1 MSFVFF
7 DRIGAIIKTK
17 SERSLFMKNIL
28 KRIFAFCLVLAIA
41 MAAAACGDNDENK
54 GDTGAAGTDSIVI
67 KGSSSAAGLVKTL
80 SREFKEEYKDKYP
93 DLKFTI
99 TEEDSGSAI
108 DAVRSGGADIG
119 LISRA
124 VTGEEKSL
132 VDDVEV
138 FAMDGIAVI
147 ANKKNNIENL
157 TVSQAKKIFSG
168 QIINWSDVGGENTE
182 INVYS
187 REESSGTRNE
197 FLNLLGLNSIFDT
210 TGEKKLTD
218 RATIYNSSDEVKKA
232 VAGDQN
238 GIGYISMTALDKTIK
253 DLAVDEVKINAES
266 IGDENY
272 KLVRNFSFVIAD
284 NESEAADDF
293 IDWVLSAKGQQAVK
307 AAGYVPIK

>member
-1 MSFVFF
+1 M
-7 DRIGAIIKTK
+7 R
-17 SERSLFMKNIL
+17 NIL
-28 KRIFAFCLVLAIA
+28 KRAFAFCLILA
-41 MAAAACGDNDENK
+41 MVSVTTACGDNDENK

-67 KGSSSAAGLVKTL
+67 TGSSSAAGLV
-80 SREFKEEYKDKYP
+80 RELGNDFKEEYKDKYP
-93 DLKFTI
+93 DLKFRI
-99 TEEDSGSAI
+99 TDEDSGSAI
-108 DAVRSGGADIG
+108 DAVRSGRADIG

-124 VTGEEKSL
+124 VTDEEKSL

-147 ANKKNNIENL
+147 ANKDCNVKNL

-168 QIINWSDVGGENTE
+168 QIINWSDVGGENTK

-210 TGEKKLTD
+210 TKEKKLTD
-218 RATIYNSSDEVKKA
+218 RATVYNSSDEVRKA
-232 VAGDQN
+232 VAGDKN
-238 GIGYISMTALDKTIK
+238 GIGYISMTALDKTVK
-253 DLAVDEVKINAES
+253 DIAVDDVKINAENV
-266 IGDENY
+266 GDENY
-272 KLVRNFSFVIAD
+272 KLVRNFSFVIAKD
-284 NESEAADDF
+284 ESEAADDF

>member
-1 MSFVFF
+1 
-7 DRIGAIIKTK
+7 
-17 SERSLFMKNIL
+17 MKNIL

-108 DAVRSGGADIG
+108 DAVRSGGADIC